1 MQAFYG
7 EKDMKKIVKKRLEL
21 SRETLQRLGDEALK
35 QPAGG
40 IFRQQ
45 TELQTYSCVCTF
57 TCGCA

>member
-1 MQAFYG
+1 
-7 EKDMKKIVKKRLEL
+7 MKKIVKKRLEL

-40 IFRQQ
+40 LFRQQ